1 MNKVFLIGRLTAKP
15 GIRYTPSNKPVSNFT
30 VAVNRI
36 GTDATDFVSCQVW
49 NKQAENLVEYQDKGN
64 LIAVSGSL
72 RAEKYQNEQG
82 DTKYITY
89 VLVSNIEYLQNKKE
103 ESESVESQDLGLDLD
118 GVQIEFNDD
127 DFPFD

>member
-15 GIRYTPSNKPVSNFT
+15 EIRYTPSNKTVSNFT

-36 GTDATDFVSCQVW
+36 GTDTTDFVSCQVW

-72 RAEKYQNEQG
+72 RVEKYQNEQG

-103 ESESVESQDLGLDLD
+103 ESEGVESPDLGLDLD
-118 GVQIEFNDD
+118 GVQIEFNDN

>member
-103 ESESVESQDLGLDLD
+103 ESESVESPDLGLDLD

>member
-15 GIRYTPSNKPVSNFT
+15 EIRYTPSNKPVSNFT

-103 ESESVESQDLGLDLD
+103 ESESVESPDLGLNLD
-118 GVQIEFNDD
+118 GVRIEFNDD

>member
-1 MNKVFLIGRLTAKP
+1 MNKVFLIGRLTTKP
-15 GIRYTPSNKPVSNFT
+15 EIRYTPSNKPVSNFT

-36 GTDATDFVSCQVW
+36 GTDTTDFVSCQVW

-72 RAEKYQNEQG
+72 RVEKYQNEQG

-103 ESESVESQDLGLDLD
+103 ESESVESPDLGLDLD